1 LASDDYNPRGV
12 KSNNGTAPAA
22 NGRYAALTKVKVLVL
37 WSDTHRGGAI
47 I

>member
-1 LASDDYNPRGV
+1 LASDDYNPRAV
-12 KSNNGTAPAA
+12 KSNTGTTPAA
-22 NGRYAALTKVKVLVL
+22 NGRYAALTIVKVLVP